1 MSRPGHG
8 DRGFTLIELLIGLA
22 IVGALLAI
30 AFGGLR
36 VALASWRQ
44 GEDRAEAH
52 QHVRSVALTLARAI
66 SATYPYRASRSLA
79 PEPVVL
85 FAGTERQ
92 LEFVTQ
98 AAPFPGGVPIAFT
111 AVVFAFD
118 DGDEPAL
125 VVRQRAL
132 PNREPF
138 AEATVVYR
146 DPTVTALRFAYL
158 DDAGWQD
165 TWDGAE
171 TKATPRAVE
180 ITVATTLNGR
190 VEELPPLTAREFDR
204 RRMSFRWH
212 GAPRPVLPH
221 GLSSSAFRWTSAV
234 DPLRGCP

>member
-8 DRGFTLIELLIGLA
+8 ERGFTLVELLIGLA

-36 VALASWRQ
+36 VAVASWRQ
-44 GEDRAEAH
+44 GEDGAEAH
-52 QHVRSVALTLARAI
+52 QHVRSVALTLARAV

-79 PEPVVL
+79 PQPVVL
-85 FAGTERQ
+85 FAGTEQRV
-92 LEFVTQ
+92 EFVTQ
-98 AAPFPGGVPIAFT
+98 AAPFPGPSPIAFT

-118 DGDEPAL
+118 DDGEPGL

-138 AEATVVYR
+138 DEATVVYR

-158 DDAGWQD
+158 DEGGWQD
-165 TWDGAE
+165 AWDGAE
-171 TKATPRAVE
+171 ARATPRAVR

-190 VEELPPLTAREFDR
+190 SEELPPLTVSLRT
-204 RRMSFRWH
+204 
-212 GAPRPVLPH
+212 APPE
-221 GLSSSAFRWTSAV
+221 
-234 DPLRGCP
+234 